1 MALWLV
7 SLLRAVLPPW
17 SICLQS
23 CTLGWGIC
31 HWWIYSFLQL
41 LFKIITTFKRGISRN
56 LKIDVVT
63 QDILFNQNVTAFYR
77 TSTRRKWRILKR
89 RAPHSEKNSL
99 SIRRFWG
106 RGEREA
112 KKRERTSESPL
123 PHPRRKKRRAA
134 HCEKNSLSSQAF
146 RGGRGNRETI
156 KTESESPLPH
166 PLRKKRREPHC
177 EKIAW
182 VSGVS
187 WGKG

>member
-77 TSTRRKWRILKR
+77 TSTRRKWRISKR
-89 RAPHSEKNSL
+89 RAPHCEKNSL

-106 RGEREA
+106 RGKREA
-112 KKRERTSESPL
+112 KKRERE
-123 PHPRRKKRRAA
+123 RA
-134 HCEKNSLSSQAF
+134 NLLSLTPV
-146 RGGRGNRETI
+146 G
-156 KTESESPLPH
+156 
-166 PLRKKRREPHC
+166 RREEQPIVK
-177 EKIAW
+177 KIAW
-182 VSGVS
+182 VLRRFVGEGVIE
-187 WGKG
+187 KR